1 MALEQT
7 ITWLESV
14 GWTPVYILLVLIFT
28 PIVAK
33 IVDVF
38 MMRSYRGIVAKRK
51 KSLDETRHKM
61 VRNIVRAIIYVL
73 GFLVIISFI
82 PELKNLSLTL
92 FAGAGFAGIVIGLAA
107 QNAFSNIISGI
118 FLSIFQPFRLGDRIK
133 INEEYGTIEDIT
145 LRHTVL
151 KTWDNRRLVIPNA
164 QINEASIV
172 NYSVTDEKILM
183 HLEMGISYDSDIDKA
198 KKIMMEEA
206 LKHPDL
212 LDVDEHSDFLERKDV
227 VKVRVLGTGD
237 FSVNLRLYA
246 WTKDQPTAFK
256 MKCDLVE
263 SIKKRFDKEGVEIP
277 FPYRTIVYKK
287 DLERRARKKR
297 KNK

>member
-7 ITWLESV
+7 VAWLESV
-14 GWTPVYILLVLIFT
+14 GWTPVYVLLVLVFT
-28 PIVAK
+28 PVAAK
-33 IVDVF
+33 IIDMF
-38 MMRSYRGIVAKRK
+38 MVRSYGQIVIKHKRP
-51 KSLDETRHKM
+51 LDQTRAKM
-61 VRNIVRAIIYVL
+61 VRNLIRALVYVM
-73 GFLVIISFI
+73 GFLLLLSLI
-82 PELKNLSLTL
+82 PELKNLSLAL

-107 QNAFSNIISGI
+107 QNAFSNILSGI
-118 FLSIFQPFRLGDRIK
+118 FLSIFQPFRLGDRVK
-133 INEEYGTIEDIT
+133 IGEEYGTIEDIT

-172 NYSVTDEKILM
+172 NYSAIDPKILM
-183 HLEMGISYDSDIDKA
+183 HFEMGISYDSDIDLA
-198 KKIMMEEA
+198 RKIMMEEA

-212 LDVDEHSDFLERKDV
+212 LDVEEYADFLDRKDV
-227 VKVRVLGTGD
+227 AKVRVVGTGD

-246 WTKDQPTAFK
+246 WTKDQPTAVK
-256 MKCDLVE
+256 MKFDLIE

-287 DLERRARKKR
+287 DLEKKAGKRKK
-297 KNK
+297 

>member
-1 MALEQT
+1 MALEET
-7 ITWLESV
+7 IAWLNSV
-14 GWTPVYILLVLIFT
+14 GWTPIYILLVLIFT
-28 PIVAK
+28 PTVAK
-33 IVDVF
+33 IIDMF
-38 MMRSYRGIVAKRK
+38 MVRSYKEITEKHRK
-51 KSLDETRHKM
+51 PIDETRARM
-61 VRNIVRAIIYVL
+61 VRNIVRAVIYVL
-73 GFLVIISFI
+73 GFMLIISFI
-82 PELKNLSLTL
+82 PELKNLSIAL
-92 FAGAGFAGIVIGLAA
+92 FAGAGFAGIVIGFAA

-118 FLSIFQPFRLGDRIK
+118 FLSIFQPFKLGDRVK

-164 QINEASIV
+164 NINESSLV
-172 NYSVTDEKILM
+172 NYSLNDEKILM
-183 HLEMGISYDSDIDKA
+183 HLEMGISYDSDIDLA
-198 KKIMMEEA
+198 KKIMIEEA
-206 LKHPDL
+206 NKHPDL
-212 LDVDEHSDFLERKDV
+212 LKEGAVSEYMDKQDP

-246 WTKDQPTAFK
+246 WAKDQPTAFR

-287 DLERRARKKR
+287 DLERKKGLKKKR
-297 KNK
+297 